1 MSALA
6 NLKPDDRAYF
16 EHSFE
21 VIQKVYQFKS
31 DRKEIENYI
40 FEHDLED
47 FLIWV
52 QQPII
57 DVFGEI
63 KLSLNLFRC
72 WDENKEH
79 LVLTMFSNLEDMDE
93 LTELEDR
100 LFEQFDNYKA
110 IDNALHYI
118 TIAQR

>member
-16 EHSFE
+16 EHSFD
-21 VIQKVYQFKS
+21 VIQKVYKFES

-63 KLSLNLFRC
+63 QTSLNLFRC
-72 WDENKEH
+72 EDEHDEQ
-79 LVLTMFSNLEDMDE
+79 LVLTICSNLEDMDE
-93 LTELEDR
+93 MMRLENE
-100 LFEQFDNYKA
+100 LFERLDYPS
-110 IDNALHYI
+110 IHHALHRI
-118 TIAQR
+118 IIEQN

>member
-6 NLKPDDRAYF
+6 SLKPDDRAYF

-31 DRKEIENYI
+31 DRKKIENYI

-63 KLSLNLFRC
+63 KLSLKLFRC
-72 WDENKEH
+72 DDENEEQ

-93 LTELEDR
+93 MMTLENEFFER
-100 LFEQFDNYKA
+100 LDYPAIHHTLHHIIIEQN
-110 IDNALHYI
+110 
-118 TIAQR
+118 